1 MCIGVGNTMTLE
13 EHEEEVLFAMYDNG
27 LIRTSYKSI
36 ERVCSIIKWFEIAR
50 KYKVK
55 KSCKNLLRHL
65 KSKGYVDFHGKAGNV
80 ASLTKLGVDYVIG
93 KRKLRSKQP

>member
-1 MCIGVGNTMTLE
+1 MTLE
-13 EHEEEVLFAMYDNG
+13 KYEEEVLLGLYDNG
-27 LIRTSYKSI
+27 LIGNSYKSI
-36 ERVCSIIKWFEIAR
+36 QKVCSIIKWFKIAQ

-65 KSKGYVDFHGKAGNV
+65 KSKGYVDFHGKAGNI